1 MNEYRIVKTDFFAKQ
16 VKKLSKRYRNIET
29 DIDNFLEQIT
39 AIDDLGIALG
49 NNLFKARLKNT
60 SAQRGKRG
68 GYRLITHVNYP
79 QKQIAFIYI
88 YSKSD
93 LENVSE
99 QELDEII
106 KRTSLS

>member
-1 MNEYRIVKTDFFAKQ
+1 MNDYHIVKTDFFAKQ

-29 DIDNFLEQIT
+29 DIDNYLEQIT
-39 AIDDLGIALG
+39 GIEQLGIALG
-49 NNLFKARLKNT
+49 NNLFKTRMKNS
-60 SAQRGKRG
+60 SAQRGKSG
-68 GYRLITHVNYP
+68 GYRLITHVNYS
-79 QKQIAFIYI
+79 QRQIALIYI

-106 KRTSLS
+106 KRTART